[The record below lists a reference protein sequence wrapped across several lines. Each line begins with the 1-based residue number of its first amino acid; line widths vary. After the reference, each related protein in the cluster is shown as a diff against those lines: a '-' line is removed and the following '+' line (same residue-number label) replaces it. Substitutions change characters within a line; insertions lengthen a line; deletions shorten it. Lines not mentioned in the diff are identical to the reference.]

1 MKNNPHYAP
10 ENLMDMLVHV
20 LRVRNDRHLAVRFG
34 VQPSQ
39 ICKIRKRKA
48 VISPAFLINMH
59 EETGLSLRILRGLMG
74 DFRDNTGPS
83 AKHPAVPPPERLQEL
98 QRLYEISRSAAFSP
112 TTRDTARLAHV
123 AQASG
128 TP

>member
-10 ENLMDMLVHV
+10 ENLMDMLVRI
-20 LRVRNDRHLAVRFG
+20 LRVTNDRQLAERFG

-59 EETGLSLRILRGLMG
+59 EETGLSLRLLRGLMG

-83 AKHPAVPPPERLQEL
+83 AQHPAAPPPERLQEL
-98 QRLYEISRSAAFSP
+98 QRLYEISRSAAFSQTGRP
-112 TTRDTARLAHV
+112 AAHPLHAAQVTSAR
-123 AQASG
+123 
-128 TP
+128 

>member
-1 MKNNPHYAP
+1 MKNNPHYTP
-10 ENLMDMLVHV
+10 GNLMDMLVRV
-20 LRVRNDRHLAVRFG
+20 LRVRNDRQLAERFG

-39 ICKIRKRKA
+39 ICKIRKCKA

-59 EETGLSLRILRGLMG
+59 EETGLSLRLLRGLMG

-98 QRLYEISRSAAFSP
+98 QRLYEISRSTAFSP
-112 TTRDTARLAHV
+112 VGRAVERLPHL
-123 AQASG
+123 AQASAAR
-128 TP
+128 

>member
-10 ENLMDMLVHV
+10 ENLMDMLGRV
-20 LRVRNDRHLAVRFG
+20 LRVRNDRQLAERFG

-48 VISPAFLINMH
+48 VISSAFLINMH
-59 EETGLSLRILRGLMG
+59 EETGLSLRLLRGLMG

-83 AKHPAVPPPERLQEL
+83 AKHPAVPPPERLHEL

-112 TTRDTARLAHV
+112 AGRTVAQVAHV
-123 AQASG
+123 AQAGGSR
-128 TP
+128 

>member
-10 ENLMDMLVHV
+10 ENLMDMLVRV
-20 LRVRNDRHLAVRFG
+20 LRVRNDRHLAERFG

-59 EETGLSLRILRGLMG
+59 EETGLSLRLLRGLMG
-74 DFRDNTGPS
+74 DFRDNTGSS

-112 TTRDTARLAHV
+112 AGRSAAH
-123 AQASG
+123 AGHTSCASSLG
-128 TP
+128 